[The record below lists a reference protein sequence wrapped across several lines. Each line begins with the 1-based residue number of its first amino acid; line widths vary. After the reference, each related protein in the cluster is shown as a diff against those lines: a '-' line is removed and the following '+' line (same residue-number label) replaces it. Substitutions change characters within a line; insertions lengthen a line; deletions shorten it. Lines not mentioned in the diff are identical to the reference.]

1 MQMLGSF
8 QRIFD
13 AFLLDRRIAGL
24 TSQTIETY
32 RVHLRIFGRWCEAHD
47 VSLPDLTKFL
57 VRQFLAERQSRSQ
70 SRLVESYRRLR
81 PFFRWTAAE
90 GLCDDLFC
98 SIRKPKE
105 PTTLVPTLTI
115 EQVRLMLALCRAQP
129 RTANRNEALVRLLL
143 DSGLRITE
151 ALKLRLDDVHL
162 DDGNV
167 RVRCGKG
174 NKDRIAFIG
183 MKTSR
188 SIMRYLKA
196 RIAVGTDPI
205 FDTRDGLPMKR
216 RHAHQLIARLGANA
230 RISGVRVSP
239 HTLRHTFATWFLRSG
254 GDVFSLQ
261 RQLGHSSL
269 SMTRRYLDL
278 TQTDVAAAHGMHSP
292 GNQL

>member
-13 AFLLDRRIAGL
+13 AFLLDRRVAGL
-24 TSQTIETY
+24 TSQTLETY
-32 RVHLRIFGRWCEAHD
+32 RVHLRIFGRWCEVHD
-47 VSLPDLTKFL
+47 VALPDLTKYH
-57 VRQFLAERQSRSQ
+57 VRQFLAERQSKSQ

-81 PFFRWTAAE
+81 PFFRWGAAE
-90 GLCDDLFC
+90 GFCEDVFC

-105 PTTLVPTLTI
+105 PITLVPTLNI
-115 EQVRLMLALCRAQP
+115 EQVRLMLSLCRALP
-129 RTANRNEALVRLLL
+129 RTANRNEALLRLLL

-151 ALKLRLDDVHL
+151 ALKLRIDDVHL
-162 DDGNV
+162 DAGSV

-174 NKDRIAFIG
+174 GKDRMAFIG

-188 SIMRYLKA
+188 AVLRYLKV
-196 RIAVGTDPI
+196 RKAVNTDTI
-205 FDTRDGLPMKR
+205 FVTQDGLPMKR
-216 RHAHQLIARLGANA
+216 RHAHQLIARLGASA

-278 TQTDVAAAHGMHSP
+278 TQNDVAAAHGLHSP